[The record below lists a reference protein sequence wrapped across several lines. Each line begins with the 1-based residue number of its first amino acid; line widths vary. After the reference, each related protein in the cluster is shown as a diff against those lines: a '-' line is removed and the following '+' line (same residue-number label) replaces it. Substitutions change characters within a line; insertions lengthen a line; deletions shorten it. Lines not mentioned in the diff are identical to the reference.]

1 MSTPTPR
8 RAALLAG
15 LTLACSPQSRG
26 TETAPTT
33 SASTTEPDTT
43 TTDPCALEPD
53 VPGECDNYHVGYSF
67 DAKSQMCQP
76 VDYGDCGT
84 PVIPFETLAA
94 CRVACEGCETD
105 CATSSG
111 TQGG

>member
-1 MSTPTPR
+1 MSTPTLR
-8 RAALLAG
+8 RAALLAC

-26 TETAPTT
+26 TETTPTT
-33 SASTTEPDTT
+33 STASSTTSGA
-43 TTDPCALEPD
+43 DPCALEPD
-53 VPGECDNYHVGYSF
+53 VPGECDNYHVGYYF
-67 DAKSQMCQP
+67 DPTSQTCQR

-111 TQGG
+111 TSGG